1 MEPEIDAG
9 EMILGKRIEPCELQI
24 GDVITY
30 VGETGELRDKVITHK
45 IVEIN
50 GDTFVTKGV
59 ANDLTDPPIHSDQ
72 ILSKYVVTIPL
83 AGDVF
88 SIINSKYG
96 FVFFIALPLVLLIV
110 NEISIIVK
118 ACREDKEEHLSE

>member
-1 MEPEIDAG
+1 MEPDIEAG
-9 EMILGKRIEPCELQI
+9 EMILGKRIDPCELYV

-30 VGETGELRDKVITHK
+30 VGEKGELKDKVITHK
-45 IVEIN
+45 IIEID
-50 GDTFVTKGV
+50 GDTYVTKGV
-59 ANDLTDPPIHSDQ
+59 ANDLPDPPICSDQ

-88 SIINSKYG
+88 SVINSKYG
-96 FVFFIALPLVLLIV
+96 FIFFIAFPLVLLIA